1 VLLISTD
8 STEINSMRYPAYGNN
23 DKDDSNCGANMNET
37 RIGNAKLEIVASLH

>member
-1 VLLISTD
+1 
-8 STEINSMRYPAYGNN
+8 MRYPAYGNN